1 MLTSDQIN
9 ELHRLYVSEK
19 WPIRK
24 IERHLNMGW
33 KTIKKYLDTP
43 AQGTATRERRSK
55 LDPFKA
61 VIAECLEKDPRVTAA
76 LIFQRIK
83 DLGYSGGHAILQEYV
98 RKVRP
103 LPESKRAFVRMEPF
117 AGERFEVDWAH
128 FESLNYSGDI
138 RKLYA
143 FALIDAHSRMLYVE
157 FTHSQSFERLP
168 AAMCMRFM
176 PCRAWLAR
184 SSMTIWPPPLPNTMA
199 PGSFPAS
206 LSGLRARLQL
216 LPACLQSSQ
225 RLDDKNVHLHSG
237 LFISPGPRFP
247 SVRGPQAGIGAR
259 FRYLISHATIARSL
273 PPRAK
278 RNIHGPECVCF
289 SGMVPHP

>member
-9 ELHRLYVSEK
+9 ELYRLYVSEK

-33 KTIKKYLDTP
+33 KTIRKYLDKP
-43 AQGTATRERRSK
+43 APGAVRRERQSK

-61 VIAECLEKDPRVTAA
+61 VIAECLEKDCRVTAA
-76 LIFQRIK
+76 LILQRIR

-103 LPESKRAFVRMEPF
+103 RPESKRAFVRMEPF

-128 FESLNYSGDI
+128 FDVLNYSGDI

-157 FTHSQSFERLP
+157 FTHSQSFESFVRCHVHAFHALQGV
-168 AAMCMRFM
+168 
-176 PCRAWLAR
+176 AR
-184 SSMTIWPPPLPNTMA
+184 EIVYDNLK
-199 PGSFPAS
+199 
-206 LSGLRARLQL
+206 
-216 LPACLQSSQ
+216 C
-225 RLDDKNVHLHSG
+225 
-237 LFISPGPRFP
+237 
-247 SVRGPQAGIGAR
+247 
-259 FRYLISHATIARSL
+259 
-273 PPRAK
+273 
-278 RNIHGPECVCF
+278 
-289 SGMVPHP
+289 